1 MDPWLFPLVLV
12 AIFIG
17 WLLGRWQ
24 PFRKTDN
31 PGHGSRVTES
41 YARGLNY
48 LLADDSDNAIKVFT
62 DLIEVNSDTIEIHI
76 ALGNLFRS
84 KGEVDRAI
92 KVHQNL
98 LARPNLTRR
107 QRHMAVSELARAARP
122 RGKTLSRDDRNRGQ
136 PA

>member
-1 MDPWLFPLVLV
+1 MDIWLFLLVLA

-24 PFRKTDN
+24 PFKKKS
-31 PGHGSRVTES
+31 GSQQPDQFSEH
-41 YARGLNY
+41 YAKGLNY
-48 LLADDSDNAIKVFT
+48 LLADDSDNAIKIFT
-62 DLIEVNSDTIEIHI
+62 DLIEVNKGTIEIHI

-98 LARPNLTRR
+98 LARPNLTRK
-107 QRHMAVSELARAARP
+107 QR
-122 RGKTLSRDDRNRGQ
+122 
-136 PA
+136 